1 MTEVTYKQLA
11 KWTKRCNGIAIWD
24 TDNADS
30 YMGICNGENK
40 TCKDAYQN
48 DDIRDAN
55 SCIGHYGVPYPNR
68 CPICK
73 SSKNLEICGLE
84 NSRAWE
90 LESSGD
96 ELHNVYICCNE
107 NGCNTILVN
116 YMIEGQLNDYSDV
129 IPDYKDM
136 TKQLFGM
143 EESK

>member
-1 MTEVTYKQLA
+1 MSEVTDKQLA
-11 KWTKRCNGIAIWD
+11 KWTKRSNGDGIWD
-24 TDNADS
+24 IELHNEDDPYYS
-30 YMGICNGENK
+30 YEGNCHGKNK
-40 TCKDAYQN
+40 TCKD
-48 DDIRDAN
+48 D
-55 SCIGHYGVPYPNR
+55 CIGHYGVPYPNR